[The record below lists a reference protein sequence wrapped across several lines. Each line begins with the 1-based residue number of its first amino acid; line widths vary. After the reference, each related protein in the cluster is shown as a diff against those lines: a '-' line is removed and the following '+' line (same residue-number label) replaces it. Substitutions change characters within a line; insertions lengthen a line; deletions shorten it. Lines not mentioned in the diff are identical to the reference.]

1 MDAKTIAFLLAIMGA
16 VSVLYNQAK
25 PEPTLTQFQ
34 TWKSKYSVK
43 FDSQFEETYRERI
56 FL

>member
-43 FDSQFEETYRERI
+43 FDSQFEEAYRERI